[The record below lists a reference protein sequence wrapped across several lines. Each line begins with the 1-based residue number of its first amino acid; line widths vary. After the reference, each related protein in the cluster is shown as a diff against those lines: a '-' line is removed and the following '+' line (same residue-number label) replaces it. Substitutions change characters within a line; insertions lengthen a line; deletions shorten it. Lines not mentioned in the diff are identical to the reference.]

1 MKRHVLRWTCLFCVW
16 LPPWGCAHR
25 RVSER
30 NRRRRL
36 LARRL
41 KLSAGGA
48 TFPHRGRLGTHAPS
62 VAAMTALIVCMRF
75 SASWNTMDCGPLKTS
90 SVTSMASRS
99 NFSPI
104 SLPTAVLWS
113 W

>member
-1 MKRHVLRWTCLFCVW
+1 MDVPFS
-16 LPPWGCAHR
+16 
-25 RVSER
+25 VS
-30 NRRRRL
+30 
-36 LARRL
+36 
-41 KLSAGGA
+41 G
-48 TFPHRGRLGTHAPS
+48 FPLRGRLGTHAPS

-113 W
+113 